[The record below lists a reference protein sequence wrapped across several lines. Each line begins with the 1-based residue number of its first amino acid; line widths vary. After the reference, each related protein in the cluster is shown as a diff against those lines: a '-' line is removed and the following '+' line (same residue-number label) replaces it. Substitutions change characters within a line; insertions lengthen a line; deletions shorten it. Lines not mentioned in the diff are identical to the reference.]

1 MFKIVLRI
9 LKYINIVFAIFILYG
24 MVEFLSSYFF
34 DDKNKKELE
43 VIENTIKRNDTEIG
57 ILKEL
62 IETRTRVNQQII
74 EESFAKDEEIALKIK
89 DVLGEILDKEI
100 GLFRITNLNHKVD
113 DNYINLYRTKID
125 ILFIQNKLFT
135 FYDLQGEIMKEIDK
149 KIKKNHSLDSSF
161 ELKIE
166 SFSFD
171 ESSSIL
177 SLTILTKKNVLT
189 KATE

>member
-125 ILFIQNKLFT
+125 ILFIQNKLFN
-135 FYDLQGEIMKEIDK
+135 FYDLQGEIMK
-149 KIKKNHSLDSSF
+149 
-161 ELKIE
+161 
-166 SFSFD
+166 
-171 ESSSIL
+171 
-177 SLTILTKKNVLT
+177 
-189 KATE
+189 

>member
-149 KIKKNHSLDSSF
+149 KINKHHSLDSSF